1 MVEAFEYQKAGMRM
15 QIILLKKLY
24 FGKHFI
30 DIINENIVEVLKWY
44 LICSSIRVF
53 QINYILW
60 KKFKLDITEAKLS
73 LTLTCQILVI
83 Y

>member
-15 QIILLKKLY
+15 QVILLKKLY

-30 DIINENIVEVLKWY
+30 DIINENIVRALKWH

-60 KKFKLDITEAKLS
+60 KKFKLDITEAKS
-73 LTLTCQILVI
+73 RLTLTCQILVI